1 MNDSKNDS
9 NALVAIYAGIA
20 MQALLSADKG
30 RYINDTESLAKLAV
44 AVAVDL
50 ENEVQC
56 HTEGLD

>member
-1 MNDSKNDS
+1 MNDSD
-9 NALVAIYAGIA
+9 ALVAMYAGIE
-20 MQALLSADKG
+20 MQALLSADTG

-56 HTEGLD
+56 HKEGLD